1 MASVAT
7 DSSGVEPMV
16 PMVPEHAAAPS
27 HEELLGAVLEQMEAL
42 TWTVASMDSRLQ
54 AVVRARGQHRCV
66 GARRARALT
75 LVLRACGRDRR
86 SASALWRNGVSR
98 QPASPHLICRTS
110 GRRHSFNPS
119 SPPEQTTRCP
129 TGSPQ
134 RLPLWASQI
143 LVWPNQSRRDRPTD
157 RPSGQ
162 QEDRIRHRTAAK
174 MSSFSF
180 AVCSSVSHSFCHS
193 GSVPACLPACLSHC
207 SLLFCLSDAYYPPS
221 DMAQSKMMRGQRP
234 MTSLCWCDQWCASL
248 SASLSCSLCLTL
260 VPEGFALSYPFFVD
274 TYAVCCA

>member
-86 SASALWRNGVSR
+86 SASALWSNGVSR

-119 SPPEQTTRCP
+119 GPPAQTTRCP

-180 AVCSSVSHSFCHS
+180 AVSSSVSHSFCDS
-193 GSVPACLPACLSHC
+193 GSLPACLPVS
-207 SLLFCLSDAYYPPS
+207 LFCSVLS
-221 DMAQSKMMRGQRP
+221 
-234 MTSLCWCDQWCASL
+234 
-248 SASLSCSLCLTL
+248 
-260 VPEGFALSYPFFVD
+260 V
-274 TYAVCCA
+274 